1 MNVRLRRRTLGT
13 ALAAATATAVLAAL
27 PAGAVGASKPLNYR
41 ITVTN
46 LTPSDLTPIAVV
58 AHDRRT
64 TVWRTGRRASPG
76 LAELAKDGGTSRL
89 LSEARGKPGV
99 RRTIS
104 APRVAPRRSTTFRL
118 RTTTASRRLTLATML
133 VCTNDG
139 FTGVSSRALP
149 LRKNGKPGR
158 ATWTVS
164 AYDAGAERNTE
175 SRSHVPCLGAH
186 GVGISTRSS
195 VKRHPGVSGRGDLR
209 PATHGW
215 GKNAARITIRPG

>member
-1 MNVRLRRRTLGT
+1 MNVTHRRRMLGT
-13 ALAAATATAVLAAL
+13 ALATATSAAMLAAL
-27 PAGAVGASKPLNYR
+27 PAGAGAAPTPLTYR

-64 TVWRTGRRASPG
+64 TVWRTGRRASRG
-76 LAELAKDGGTSRL
+76 LAELAQDGRTSRL

-118 RTTTASRRLTLATML
+118 RTTTAARRLTLATML

-139 FTGVSSRALP
+139 FTGVSSRELP
-149 LRKNGKPGR
+149 LRNGKPGR

-164 AYDAGAERNTE
+164 AYDAGSERNTE
-175 SRSHVPCLGAH
+175 SDAHVPCLGAH

-195 VKRHPGVSGRGDLR
+195 VKRHPGVSGRGDLSR
-209 PATHGW
+209 ATHGW
-215 GKNAARITIRPG
+215 GRYAARITVRPG